1 MAARRLLMRSLRGA
15 AQGEG
20 PPGHVAPAGG
30 GEGLAWPR
38 RSETPSSWWFGASGL
53 CQPRGC
59 RAAGRCCWVG
69 GMWGHR
75 RGLSEGTVVW
85 EIKQRFGKLPN
96 AFPVLLYLTPVVLS
110 CGKIL
115 GSPLRR

>member
-1 MAARRLLMRSLRGA
+1 
-15 AQGEG
+15 
-20 PPGHVAPAGG
+20 
-30 GEGLAWPR
+30 
-38 RSETPSSWWFGASGL
+38 
-53 CQPRGC
+53 
-59 RAAGRCCWVG
+59 
-69 GMWGHR
+69 MWGHR